1 MLSLL
6 EEKLERVRQH
16 LQNLDLI
23 EEKLIRI
30 RALAEMAADDGLTAR
45 EIEAINREVKL
56 LEEQIDLLNLEINLQ
71 A

>member
-56 LEEQIDLLNLEINLQ
+56 LEEQIDLLNLERNLQ